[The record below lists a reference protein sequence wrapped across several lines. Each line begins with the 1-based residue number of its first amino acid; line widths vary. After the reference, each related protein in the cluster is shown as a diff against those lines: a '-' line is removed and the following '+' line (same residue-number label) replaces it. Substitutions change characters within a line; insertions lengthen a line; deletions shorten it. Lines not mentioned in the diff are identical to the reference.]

1 MKQSWSR
8 ADRIN
13 GVTAILALVVA
24 LTPVATHFWRS
35 LHSVHATIT
44 TPATGS
50 VFHAS
55 EDHGATGTAHNK
67 PSDEDLW
74 LVKRSGIEGRWYPV
88 GRLLVKSDG
97 SWTVPALSPAL
108 GQQELYVILVPIT
121 EDAQFIDYVNN
132 LANSDPGISSLPPA
146 SMVEAVS
153 SINVKK

>member
-1 MKQSWSR
+1 MIMRRLLSY
-8 ADRIN
+8 DPLTRI
-13 GVTAILALVVA
+13 GSGHPRYAQ
-24 LTPVATHFWRS
+24 
-35 LHSVHATIT
+35 IT
-44 TPATGS
+44 KYGCPT
-50 VFHAS
+50 S

-132 LANSDPGISSLPPA
+132 LANSDLGISSLPPA